1 MTQPVPVNDRPVA
14 APAAPAASR
23 PRRTPRDWLVG
34 GGDLPADYLPG
45 RASLLRRVLWSRR
58 DTIGADVDAF
68 LKAETAALNPPA
80 AMKGM
85 ASAVELVASALE
97 AGRRVAIFGDYD
109 ADGVTATAL
118 LQRGLAAAGAE
129 VITYI
134 PHRVNDGYGLSPEG
148 LEELHRQGAAL
159 VISCDCGTNSVDVI
173 AQRPAGQCLIV
184 TDHHLPA
191 DEIARPDALLNPHQ
205 PGDEYPFK
213 ELSGAGVAYKLL
225 EGVAAATGR
234 IDAAVLEQLL
244 QLVAVGAVA
253 DVVPLLGENRSL
265 VRRGLRIL
273 NDDPLPGIRALIET
287 GMLKR
292 PLNSGSIGFQL
303 APRINAA
310 GRMDDARL
318 ALDLLVATSMEEAT
332 PLAEHLERHNKSRRE
347 ATEKALAEADERLE
361 AEGVPAAA
369 IVLADERWSL
379 GLVGLIAGRLVEKHN
394 MPAFVLN
401 RGDEESRGSARS
413 IDGFNVVDALHSC
426 AEVLSRYGGH
436 EAAAGFAC
444 DTARLEDLAGGLQ
457 AYAGSL
463 RPDGGW
469 SRLTPI
475 DAEIT
480 LDELEPAAVR
490 DLDQLEPFGQ
500 GNRPPRFIARG
511 VQLKAA
517 SAFGADRDHLKVWVK
532 QGERVVEG
540 IAWRRGVF
548 LQDYLRAARR
558 EARLD
563 IVFNAE
569 VSVWDDIETVRIEL
583 EDVRKAEV
591 DIHP

>member
-1 MTQPVPVNDRPVA
+1 MV
-14 APAAPAASR
+14 
-23 PRRTPRDWLVG
+23 
-34 GGDLPADYLPG
+34 
-45 RASLLRRVLWSRR
+45 
-58 DTIGADVDAF
+58 GADVDAF
-68 LKAETAALNPPA
+68 LGAESAPLHPPE

-85 ASAVELVASALE
+85 SVAVDLVAAALQ
-97 AGRRVAIFGDYD
+97 AGRRIAIFGDYD

-148 LEELHRQGAAL
+148 LEELNRQGAAL

-191 DEIARPDALLNPHQ
+191 EEIARPDALLNPHQ
-205 PGDEYPFK
+205 LGDEYPFK

-225 EGVAAATGR
+225 EGVAAATGLV
-234 IDAAVLEQLL
+234 DAEVLEELL

-253 DVVPLLGENRSL
+253 DVVPLLGENRAL
-265 VRRGLRIL
+265 VRRGLKIL
-273 NDDPLPGIRALIET
+273 NEDPLPGIRALIET

-318 ALDLLVATSMEEAT
+318 ALDLLVATTMEEAT

-347 ATEKALAEADERLE
+347 ATDKALAEADERLE
-361 AEGVPAAA
+361 AEGVPPAA

-444 DTARLEDLAGGLQ
+444 DTARLGDLAAGLQ
-457 AYAGSL
+457 GYAAEL
-463 RPDGGW
+463 RPEGGW

-475 DAEIT
+475 DAEIA
-480 LDELEPAAVR
+480 LSELEPAAVR

-500 GNRPPRFIARG
+500 GNRPPRFVARG
-511 VQLKAA
+511 VELKAA

-540 IAWRRGVF
+540 IAWRRGEF
-548 LQDYLRAARR
+548 LQDYVRAARR
-558 EARLD
+558 AARLD

-569 VSVWDDIETVRIEL
+569 VSVWDELEAVRIEL

-591 DIHP
+591 DIHR